1 MKKQYFSTQDLIL
14 IALMAALGLAVKPL
28 VKTLTHVI
36 STPLGIPG
44 GSLTGGLNML
54 WLTLPLAITRKS
66 GAATL
71 TGLLQGAAVLVTGWF
86 GTHGALSILTYAL
99 PGVAA
104 DLFSLFYKRFNKLD
118 GQAIYCLL
126 ANLTGTW
133 LVGLIIMRLP
143 KTPFLIALTLSVISG
158 IMGGV
163 LSYLIYT
170 ELKKLRLIGD

>member
-1 MKKQYFSTQDLIL
+1 MKEKYFSTRDLIL

-28 VKTLTHVI
+28 VKTFTHVI

-71 TGLLQGAAVLVTGWF
+71 TGLLQGVAVLVTGWF

-99 PGVAA
+99 PGVMA
-104 DLFSLFYKRFNKLD
+104 DLVSLFYKRFDKVD
-118 GQAIYCLL
+118 GQALYCLL

-133 LVGLIIMRLP
+133 LVGWMIMRLP

-158 IMGGV
+158 IAGGV
-163 LSYLIYT
+163 LSYLIHI
-170 ELKKLRLIGD
+170 ELKKLRLTGV